1 MIILKHISP
10 NKTVMWLGDDGQS
23 IYSNSSNIFSKK
35 GKGGDGID
43 TCNYNGD
50 EVDADMW
57 YYGDPDEID
66 GYIRN
71 PIFSCENL

>member
-1 MIILKHISP
+1 M
-10 NKTVMWLGDDGQS
+10 S
-23 IYSNSSNIFSKK
+23 IAIRATIHVSHQ
-35 GKGGDGID
+35 GGAGID

-57 YYGDPDEID
+57 YYDYENTGEID
-66 GYIRN
+66 GFIQN